1 MEQPDTEFE
10 GSWSWHQGQWNA
22 PPPPALLT
30 VLTSHHLQE
39 ENEVWLDQMSVAL
52 EELHSQECSTRR
64 KKSQKRYL
72 DLFLLKKICV
82 IPWLS
87 SG

>member
-30 VLTSHHLQE
+30 VLTSYHLQE

-52 EELHSQECSTRR
+52 EESLRSVAPGG
-64 KKSQKRYL
+64 KKARS
-72 DLFLLKKICV
+72 V
-82 IPWLS
+82 M
-87 SG
+87 